1 MLFKLFKTKNAGAAK
16 GTKYTKSFWNG
27 VPKFEVVSKEFLET
41 GEGPTIFLTSGI
53 HGDEIAGSVILRK
66 LFNYLSKHGLERGQ
80 VVGLVGI
87 NISGAKNLTR
97 ELTETGEDLNRL
109 FGGKVDGTFGEQLA
123 YKIREEIFSYKPSL
137 VIDMHNDY
145 FFSTPYILLDPKNLF
160 TDKLYVDT
168 ASYALSSGLYVV
180 QERDDERE
188 LYENALSAYM
198 VSKNIPAITIEGGPD
213 KLILNKHINTCF
225 EALLNILNT
234 QKMLTNFTLKYKSS
248 LTSSIKKPLLS
259 KGKFGIFG
267 FDKKMMENGYPI
279 VSPYLG
285 NVKYL
290 KEPGEYV
297 KEGEIVAKV
306 YDEFGE
312 KAKKII
318 AAYDGYILGHSEKI
332 HVEEREEIYWLGKL

>member
-1 MLFKLFKTKNAGAAK
+1 MLLSLFKQKKNLGNGK

-27 VPKFEVVSKEFLET
+27 VPKFEVVSESFQTT
-41 GEGPTIFLTSGI
+41 GSGPTIFLTSGI

-66 LFNYLSKHGLERGQ
+66 LFSYLKKNGLTSGR

-87 NISGAKNLTR
+87 NLSGAKSLTR
-97 ELTETGEDLNRL
+97 ELPETGEDLNRL

-123 YKIREEIFSYKPSL
+123 YKLKEEILSYQPSL

-160 TDKLYVDT
+160 TDKLYIDT

-188 LYENALSAYM
+188 VYENALSAYL
-198 VSKNIPAITIEGGPD
+198 VSKNIPSITVEGGPD
-213 KLILNKHINTCF
+213 KLILNKHVNTCF
-225 EALLNILNT
+225 EALLNILSAR
-234 QKMLTNFTLKYKSS
+234 KMLTNFKSAN
-248 LTSSIKKPLLS
+248 KKTILS

-267 FDKKMMENGYPI
+267 AEKKLLENGEPLSSEYR
-279 VSPYLG
+279 G
-285 NVKYL
+285 NIKYL

-297 KEGEIVAKV
+297 KSGELVAKI

-312 KAKKII
+312 NSNKIF
-318 AAYDGYILGHSEKI
+318 AQYDAYVLGHSEKI
-332 HVEEREEIYWLGKL
+332 QIQEGEEIYWLGKL

>member
-1 MLFKLFKTKNAGAAK
+1 MLLNLFKTKNGGGAK

-27 VPKFEVVSKEFLET
+27 VPKFEVVSQNFLET
-41 GEGPTIFLTSGI
+41 GVGPTIFLTSGI

-66 LFNYLSKHGLERGQ
+66 LFNYLKKNGLERGR

-87 NISGAKNLTR
+87 NISGIKVLQKELQESGENL
-97 ELTETGEDLNRL
+97 NKL

-123 YKIREEIFSYKPSL
+123 YKIREEIFSYQPNL

-188 LYENALSAYM
+188 LYENALSAYL
-198 VSKNIPAITIEGGPD
+198 VSKNIPSFTLEGGPD

-234 QKMLTNFTLKYKSS
+234 QKMLAN
-248 LTSSIKKPLLS
+248 LTYAIKKPLLT

-267 FDKKMMENGYPI
+267 LDKKMLENGYPI
-279 VSPYLG
+279 VSEFAG
-285 NVKYL
+285 NIKYL
-290 KEPGEYV
+290 KEPGEFV
-297 KEGEIVAKV
+297 KDGELVAKV

-312 KAKKII
+312 NAKKIF
-318 AAYDGYILGHSEKI
+318 ATYNAYVLGHSEKI
-332 HVEEREEIYWLGKL
+332 QIEAGEEIYWLGKV

>member
-1 MLFKLFKTKNAGAAK
+1 MGMRLLEVLF
-16 GTKYTKSFWNG
+16 Y
-27 VPKFEVVSKEFLET
+27 E
-41 GEGPTIFLTSGI
+41 
-53 HGDEIAGSVILRK
+53 
-66 LFNYLSKHGLERGQ
+66 NYLKKNGLERGR

-87 NISGAKNLTR
+87 NISGIKHLTR
-97 ELTETGEDLNRL
+97 ELAETGEDINRL
-109 FGGKVDGTFGEQLA
+109 FGGKMDGTFGEQLA

-188 LYENALSAYM
+188 MYENALSAYM
-198 VSKNIPAITIEGGPD
+198 VSKNIPAITLEGGPD

-234 QKMLTNFTLKYKSS
+234 QKMLANF
-248 LTSSIKKPLLS
+248 TSSINKPLLS

-279 VSPYLG
+279 VSQFSG
-285 NVKYL
+285 NIKYL
-290 KEPGEYV
+290 KEPGEFV
-297 KEGEIVAKV
+297 KEGEMVAKV

-312 KAKKII
+312 NGKKIF
-318 AAYDGYILGHSEKI
+318 ASYNAYVLGHSEKVQI
-332 HVEEREEIYWLGKL
+332 EEGEEIYWLGRL

>member
-1 MLFKLFKTKNAGAAK
+1 MLLNLFKTKKGGVAK
-16 GTKYTKSFWNG
+16 GTQYTKSFWNG

-41 GEGPTIFLTSGI
+41 GTGPTIFLTSGI

-66 LFNYLSKHGLERGQ
+66 LFNYLKKNGLERGR

-87 NISGAKNLTR
+87 NISGAKSLAR
-97 ELTETGEDLNRL
+97 ELGETNEDLNRL

-123 YKIREEIFSYKPSL
+123 FKIKEEILSYKPSL

-168 ASYALSSGLYVV
+168 AGYALSSGLYVV

-234 QKMLTNFTLKYKSS
+234 QKMLVNFTS
-248 LTSSIKKPLLS
+248 TNRKPLLS

-267 FDKKMMENGYPI
+267 LEKKMLENGHPI
-279 VSPYLG
+279 VVPHSG
-285 NVKYL
+285 NIKYL

-297 KEGEIVAKV
+297 KTGELVAKV

-312 KAKKII
+312 NAKKIL
-318 AAYDGYILGHSEKI
+318 ATYDGYILGHSEKI
-332 HVEEREEIYWLGKL
+332 QVEEGEEIYWLGKL